1 MKIHLKRHEKL
12 FINGAVIRLDH
23 RGSIELL
30 NDAQFL
36 LEAHVMQQED
46 AKTPLQQVY
55 FIVQSMLMDPNNVP
69 YVMELFRAFATR
81 LKMNSKT
88 IKYTS
93 FIEGIEKQVE
103 EHDFFGALKV
113 LRRSFEL
120 DGVAEGSVSQLKVSS
135 PEAA

>member
-1 MKIHLKRHEKL
+1 MKIHLKRNEKL
-12 FINGAVIRLDH
+12 FINGAVIRLDR

-46 AKTPLQQVY
+46 AKEPLQQIY
-55 FIVQSMLMDPNNVP
+55 FIVQSMLMDPVNVP
-69 YVMELFRAFATR
+69 YVMELFRAFSVR
-81 LKMNSKT
+81 LKVNSRSAR
-88 IKYTS
+88 YTG
-93 FIEGIEKQVE
+93 FVEDIEKQVE
-103 EHDFFGALKV
+103 AQDFFGALKV

-120 DGVAEGSVSQLKVSS
+120 DDEAQSSNANVKVSS